1 MALQL
6 VLKERMSGWI
16 EFQDDSL
23 PKGRHEFVFDV
34 DASTSAILNFGAVRE
49 CTGTVSFGHFHR
61 PVPVEGELVLQL
73 GGPSYDMQFTLDGIG
88 SLHLAGRKTYDVRRL
103 IPSMTT
109 LPLLVYRQGRI
120 VGEAELVYRDSVLTF
135 PLKALRLRLA

>member
-1 MALQL
+1 
-6 VLKERMSGWI
+6 
-16 EFQDDSL
+16 
-23 PKGRHEFVFDV
+23 
-34 DASTSAILNFGAVRE
+34 
-49 CTGTVSFGHFHR
+49 
-61 PVPVEGELVLQL
+61 
-73 GGPSYDMQFTLDGIG
+73 MQFTLDGIG